1 MGGTPRTR
9 LNCRQS
15 TINYCTLTEAGLLE
29 LETGPFMRLMSPP
42 VGLPAIAESDLVGQV
57 ARILTQAIM
66 QGRLAPGAKVVE
78 AGVARELGISRAP
91 VREAARLLERQGLL
105 VASPRRGFFVRK
117 LESGD
122 IDEIY
127 DLRLCVERHAS
138 VLASRNLTP
147 QTRDMLRRQIEVLHQ
162 TADLDDPARQVEEDY
177 RFHRLICEI
186 ADNRRLLRLFDDLA
200 AELRMVIGLIGRLY
214 DDPHEIARTHE
225 PVLAAIEAGHPER
238 IVAHVDHH
246 IGYAW
251 RQVSKLVREI
261 PTLGHGDVATS
272 EADVVVAE

>member
-1 MGGTPRTR
+1 
-9 LNCRQS
+9 
-15 TINYCTLTEAGLLE
+15 
-29 LETGPFMRLMSPP
+29 MRVMSPP
-42 VGLPAIAESDLVGQV
+42 VGLPALAETDLVGQV
-57 ARILTQAIM
+57 ARILTQAIVE
-66 QGRLAPGAKVVE
+66 GRLPPGSKVAE
-78 AGVARELGISRAP
+78 AGVARELGVSRAP

-117 LESGD
+117 FAADE

-138 VLASRNLTP
+138 VLAARNLTP
-147 QTRDMLRRQIEVLHQ
+147 ETRDALRQQIDVLYQ
-162 TADLDDPARQVEEDY
+162 TANLDDQARQVEEDY

-186 ADNRRLLRLFDDLA
+186 AGNKRLLRLFDDLA
-200 AELRMVIGLIGRLY
+200 SELRMVIGLIGRLY

-238 IVAHVDHH
+238 IVAHIDHH

-251 RQVSKLVREI
+251 RQVAKLVREI
-261 PTLGHGDVATS
+261 PPTTD
-272 EADVVVAE
+272 ADKTDADKM

>member
-1 MGGTPRTR
+1 MRT
-9 LNCRQS
+9 
-15 TINYCTLTEAGLLE
+15 
-29 LETGPFMRLMSPP
+29 MSPP
-42 VGLPAIAESDLVGQV
+42 VGLPALAETDLVGQV
-57 ARILTQAIM
+57 ARLLTQAIV
-66 QGRLAPGAKVVE
+66 QGRLPQGSKVVE
-78 AGVARELGISRAP
+78 AGIARELGVSRAP

-105 VASPRRGFFVRK
+105 VANPRRGFFVRQFAPD
-117 LESGD
+117 D

-127 DLRLCVERHAS
+127 DLRLCVERHAA

-147 QTRDMLRRQIEVLHQ
+147 ATRDALRRQIDVLHE

-186 ADNRRLLRLFDDLA
+186 AGNRRLLRLFDDLA
-200 AELRMVIGLIGRLY
+200 SELRMVIGLIGRLY

-246 IGYAW
+246 IGHAW
-251 RQVSKLVREI
+251 REVGRLLRDI
-261 PTLGHGDVATS
+261 PPWPA
-272 EADVVVAE
+272 AAK